1 MFEVGW
7 TEMLVIAIV
16 MIVVVGPKDLP
27 NMLRTF
33 GRTTAKLRAMAADFQ
48 KQFNEALKEAELD
61 DVKKSVDELRG
72 LSPVAEIKKQLNP
85 FEQAAADVRAGVDAA
100 MKPKPA
106 PDPATPAPSTPVAAE
121 PLKNGA
127 TTMPGGAEVA
137 PATFPAMTDESVAA
151 PSSSAAPKA
160 PAAKRA
166 TKAAP
171 VKAGPV
177 AKASAAKASAP
188 AKAKTAPAPKPEA
201 AKPAEAKTIAAK
213 TIAAKT
219 AAKAEPKLAPVKKPA
234 AKKDG
239 GSRQVSVSD
248 KEKDE
253 IEKSSAPL
261 MEHLI
266 ELRRRLIW
274 SLGGFFVAFLV
285 CFFFAKRLFNL
296 LVVPFKWATKWAGL
310 DPHKVELIYT
320 APQEFFFT
328 QVKLAMFGGMVIA
341 FPLIATQIYK
351 FIAPGLYKNE
361 RNAFLPFL
369 IASPILFLMGA
380 SLVYFFFTPMVMWF
394 FLAMQQAGTDDQVQI
409 SLLPKVSEYLSL
421 IMTLIFSFGLVF
433 QLPVV
438 TSLMTRVG
446 MLSSKALAEKRK
458 WAIVIAF
465 IVAAVLTPP
474 DPMSQIGLAI
484 PTILLYEVSIW
495 AARWIE
501 RDQEKQRVAREKQ
514 EAGET
519 VADKAPDEPPAPAA
533 S

>member
-1 MFEVGW
+1 M
-7 TEMLVIAIV
+7 
-16 MIVVVGPKDLP
+16 
-27 NMLRTF
+27 
-33 GRTTAKLRAMAADFQ
+33 
-48 KQFNEALKEAELD
+48 
-61 DVKKSVDELRG
+61 
-72 LSPVAEIKKQLNP
+72 
-85 FEQAAADVRAGVDAA
+85 
-100 MKPKPA
+100 
-106 PDPATPAPSTPVAAE
+106 
-121 PLKNGA
+121 
-127 TTMPGGAEVA
+127 
-137 PATFPAMTDESVAA
+137 
-151 PSSSAAPKA
+151 
-160 PAAKRA
+160 
-166 TKAAP
+166 
-171 VKAGPV
+171 
-177 AKASAAKASAP
+177 
-188 AKAKTAPAPKPEA
+188 
-201 AKPAEAKTIAAK
+201 
-213 TIAAKT
+213 
-219 AAKAEPKLAPVKKPA
+219 
-234 AKKDG
+234 
-239 GSRQVSVSD
+239 SVSD

-285 CFFFAKRLFNL
+285 CFFFAKKLFNL
-296 LVVPFKWATKWAGL
+296 LVVPFKWATQWAGL

-446 MLSSKALAEKRK
+446 MLSSKGLAEKRK

-465 IVAAVLTPP
+465 VVAAVLTPP

-495 AARWIE
+495 AARLIE

-514 EAGET
+514 DAAET